1 MNLLRSTTRAAAAVP
16 GLSPRPAGMVEMSR
30 LRRPHSGSIGGPTRD
45 SCSGSTSSPCESYRL
60 SWYPR
65 LLPPP
70 MPGSASGAAHP
81 PHRSSTPCSSRRG
94 RRAGQGP
101 RSEFPSSTVHQ
112 LEDELNRVQREM
124 ASMAAAATTVVSGVT
139 PAEVGGSSAGTRASS
154 NASPEN
160 IDGRDLLSH
169 GLPACNRRSI
179 WGAWAALA
187 HPER

>member
-1 MNLLRSTTRAAAAVP
+1 
-16 GLSPRPAGMVEMSR
+16 MSR

-70 MPGSASGAAHP
+70 MPGSATGAARAP
-81 PHRSSTPCSSRRG
+81 PRSSTPCSSRRG
-94 RRAGQGP
+94 RRARQGP

-124 ASMAAAATTVVSGVT
+124 ASMATAATTVVSGVT
-139 PAEVGGSSAGTRASS
+139 PAGVGGSATSAGTRASS
-154 NASPEN
+154 NASPIISDGHDSSN
-160 IDGRDLLSH
+160 ASPIDSDAGVLSSAPKSRPTPLLKSPPALREALRH
-169 GLPACNRRSI
+169 LRQNLLPQ
-179 WGAWAALA
+179 L
-187 HPER
+187 E